1 MALTRKRG
9 KLSNEEMNY
18 IRQNCFDLP
27 LEEIANN
34 LNRTVSPVK
43 KFIDKENLKARD
55 LTDDEHLLS
64 TLRTKYYFHELK
76 RQFSDAEIIFFEH
89 NWIDFY
95 KQFNEDVTHTE
106 EMQILEVIRTE
117 ILINRSM
124 EDRQQIMEQIDVM
137 TNLIDAEMD
146 KPEELQ
152 DVSAVAMFQTQLGAL
167 IGSKSSYINEHEKLL
182 TKKERYLKDLKGT
195 REQRKRVA
203 DDAKTNFSLWMRQ
216 LDTLEAKEREGY
228 DMEVQAIAADKARER
243 MSDFHEYE
251 DGEVDQ
257 PLLNT
262 DTVMDEE

>member
-1 MALTRKRG
+1 MTRKRG

-27 LEEIANN
+27 LEEIANK
-34 LNRTVSPVK
+34 LNRTVAPVK

-64 TLRTKYYFHELK
+64 TLRTKYYYHEINK
-76 RQFSDAEIIFFEH
+76 QFSDAEIIFFEH
-89 NWIDFY
+89 NWIDLF
-95 KQFNEDVTHTE
+95 KQFNEDVTKTE

-124 EDRQQIMEQIDVM
+124 EDRQQIMQQIEVM
-137 TNLIDAEMD
+137 TVLIDEEME
-146 KPEELQ
+146 KPEETQ
-152 DVSAVAMFQTQLGAL
+152 DIGAIAMFQTQLGSL

-216 LDTLEAKEREGY
+216 LDNLEAKEREGH